1 MKAMLAG
8 ISRKASFVLLA
19 LAMTGCSAQSAPLLA
34 IPAGK
39 SQLAVELN
47 GLPFQVFTFRP
58 EGCAVTKILIV
69 FHGLGRN
76 AAGYRD
82 AAIPLGQTLCMVVVA
97 PLFDAERFPSWRYQR
112 GGVVHDGTVQPA
124 ESWTVNLVPRL
135 IAWVR
140 AGDGRPNLP
149 YAFIGHS
156 AGAQFLSRVAAFL
169 PNEAT
174 QIVIANPSTWVRP
187 TLTIDA
193 PYGFGGAFRGAAG
206 EEALRRYLA
215 APVTVLLGQED
226 VGSQNLATGDE
237 AEAQGG
243 TRLERGT
250 NVFQEAEREAG
261 RRKWAFNWRLA
272 FVPGVGHS
280 AGSMF
285 ASDQALSALR
295 P

>member
-39 SQLAVELN
+39 SQLAVKLN

-112 GGVVHDGTVQPA
+112 GG
-124 ESWTVNLVPRL
+124 
-135 IAWVR
+135 
-140 AGDGRPNLP
+140 
-149 YAFIGHS
+149 
-156 AGAQFLSRVAAFL
+156 
-169 PNEAT
+169 
-174 QIVIANPSTWVRP
+174 ANFSP
-187 TLTIDA
+187 
-193 PYGFGGAFRGAAG
+193 
-206 EEALRRYLA
+206 
-215 APVTVLLGQED
+215 
-226 VGSQNLATGDE
+226 
-237 AEAQGG
+237 
-243 TRLERGT
+243 
-250 NVFQEAEREAG
+250 
-261 RRKWAFNWRLA
+261 
-272 FVPGVGHS
+272 
-280 AGSMF
+280 M
-285 ASDQALSALR
+285 
-295 P
+295 